1 MREEVCALVVPFVI
15 KKILVNKE
23 DGKGIS
29 EYKILL
35 TLSFGGGA
43 VVGAQLTKCRWVSGW
58 LCETVGKGEVGTK
71 RACVLKMIT
80 VWWADRHKYK

>member
-15 KKILVNKE
+15 KKILFNKE